1 MRAPPSAI
9 LLSVTALL
17 LHDLGAP
24 GKDFFVLWVVEVD
37 DRDELETLNDV
48 DLDDLEVG
56 LEVVERFCC
65 LGRVEAT
72 EGLR

>member
-1 MRAPPSAI
+1 M
-9 LLSVTALL
+9 TALL

-48 DLDDLEVG
+48 YLDDLAVG
-56 LEVVERFCC
+56 LEVVERFRR
-65 LGRVEAT
+65 LGRVEAM

>member
-9 LLSVTALL
+9 LLGVTALP

-24 GKDFFVLWVVEVD
+24 GKDFFVLRVVEVD
-37 DRDELETLNDV
+37 DRDEPETLNDV
-48 DLDDLEVG
+48 DLDDLAVG
-56 LEVVERFCC
+56 LEVVERFRG
-65 LGRVEAT
+65 LGRVEAM